1 MRILAALLLLPLCS
15 CFMSRSTVNV
25 PLERAKIEQLQPGTT
40 TAKEVVERLGAP
52 NEVIQLGHRSAY
64 RYDFVNL
71 KREGFTVIL
80 FTALN
85 EDTRADRA
93 WLFFDS
99 KDVLTHLGSTF
110 EGNQARYAM
119 PWEDIHGTQAKDPAA
134 DAKPAEG
141 QKPDGD

>member
-1 MRILAALLLLPLCS
+1 MRILALLSLLTLGS
-15 CFMSRSTVNV
+15 CFMSRSTTNV
-25 PLERAKIEQLQPGTT
+25 PLERAKIEQLQPGTS
-40 TAKEVVERLGAP
+40 TAKQVVELLGAP
-52 NEVIQLGHRSAY
+52 SEVIQLGNRSAY

-119 PWEDIHGTQAKDPAA
+119 PWEDIHGTA
-134 DAKPAEG
+134 AKPASEAK
-141 QKPDGD
+141 KPDGD